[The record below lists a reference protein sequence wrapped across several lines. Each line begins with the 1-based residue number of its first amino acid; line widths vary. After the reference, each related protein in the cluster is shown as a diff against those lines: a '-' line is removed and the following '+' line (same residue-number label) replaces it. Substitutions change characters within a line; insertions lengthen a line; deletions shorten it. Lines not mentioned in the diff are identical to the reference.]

1 MDILIDVKLK
11 TELLL
16 KLAEQHQAEIQSNKE
31 YCEQRIIWQN
41 GVIVRYEKVEKYQ

>member
-1 MDILIDVKLK
+1 MDILIDIKLK

-16 KLAEQHQAEIQSNKE
+16 KLAEQHQAEIKCNKE

-41 GVIVRYEKVEKYQ
+41 GEIVRYEKLEKFQ